1 MVRGQQAILRVIG
14 PLSILVMVATVICTT
29 LGFVLARQADD
40 HLTAEH
46 RQALRGAIEALQA
59 VSPDF
64 PAVDPKLLLLL
75 ERASGLNGLTFD
87 PDGFADRREIQPLND
102 RNGRIIG
109 WFSWEAERPATATM
123 RRLLPFAVLIA
134 LGVFGVGSLAMWQL
148 PRLGPFLGS
157 RPRRG
162 EPGAT
167 GGFPTPPPHQEPLSG
182 HP

>member
-14 PLSILVMVATVICTT
+14 PLSILVMVATVVCTM

-87 PDGFADRREIQPLND
+87 PDRFADGREIQPLND

-134 LGVFGVGSLAMWQL
+134 LGVFGVGGFASWQVRGV
-148 PRLGPFLGS
+148 PPVVPS
-157 RPRRG
+157 RPPRVG
-162 EPGAT
+162 PAGMA
-167 GGFPTPPPHQEPLSG
+167 
-182 HP
+182 